1 VSSEEY
7 VREAGSME
15 NYLKKKYDFENPEL
29 ISIIDDLPLWSA
41 PFGLRLMDIVHY
53 KKNVQALDI
62 GFGLG
67 FPLLELA
74 MRLGPTSKVIGIDPW
89 KHAHKRVQLK
99 LAHTRVQNI
108 ELIEGVAEAMPFAD
122 CTFDLIFSNNGINN
136 VQDLSK
142 SLQEC
147 YRVAKNDAQFVFTF
161 NLEKTFIE
169 FYMLF
174 RETLKE
180 LGLQQYERNI
190 DAHIYSKRKPLAE
203 MRSAVERAE
212 FKITEVYEDTFH
224 YRFADGTSMLNYFP
238 FKLSFLPSWKEIVPE
253 EQQEMIFQRLEEK
266 MNQAAS
272 VNDGFAM
279 QVPFATCD
287 CIKIG

>member
-1 VSSEEY
+1 
-7 VREAGSME
+7 ME
-15 NYLKKKYDFENPEL
+15 NYLKNKYDFENPEL

-67 FPLLELA
+67 FPLLEIA

-89 KHAHKRVQLK
+89 KQAHKRVQLK
-99 LAHTRVQNI
+99 LKLTHVQNI
-108 ELIEGVAEAMPFAD
+108 ELVEGVAEAIPFAD
-122 CTFDLIFSNNGINN
+122 HSFDLIYSNNGINN

-147 YRVAKNDAQFVFTF
+147 YRVAKNEAQFVFTF

-169 FYMLF
+169 FYVLF

-180 LGLQQYERNI
+180 LGLQQYEQKI
-190 DAHIYSKRKPLAE
+190 DTHIYSKRKPLAE
-203 MRSAVERAE
+203 MRMAVERAG
-212 FKITEVYEDTFH
+212 FKITEVYEDIFQ
-224 YRFADGTSMLNYFP
+224 YRFTDGTSMLNYFP
-238 FKLSFLPSWKEIVPE
+238 INLSFLPSWKAIVPE
-253 EQQEMIFQRLEEK
+253 EQQDQIFRHLEIK
-266 MNQAAS
+266 MNQVAS
-272 VNDGFAM
+272 VNNGFVM
-279 QVPFATCD
+279 QVPFATFD
-287 CIKIG
+287 CIKI